1 MPMKNKGRKTY
12 RSMQGKVVDL
22 DLLIKRNELTPA
34 VGNAKVNARGDELG
48 PGGKIIRKREEV
60 VRDYYDGNRPVADE
74 IPTKSSES
82 ITAAEAAAIEE
93 FDNEPVPPKPTPVKQ
108 SVTRKAQPKK
118 LDDNELQNAVNNPIQ
133 EEWVEDEDGNFVKKG
148 D

>member
-1 MPMKNKGRKTY
+1 MASRNKGRKTY
-12 RSMQGKVVDL
+12 RTMQGKVVDL

-60 VRDYYDGNRPVADE
+60 IKDYYKGNAPVMHENAAE
-74 IPTKSSES
+74 L
-82 ITAAEAAAIEE
+82 TAAEKEE
-93 FDNEPVPPKPTPVKQ
+93 LDDFDDEPVVPKATVAAQKHNTVATQKTTTQ
-108 SVTRKAQPKK
+108 S
-118 LDDNELQNAVNNPIQ
+118 
-133 EEWVEDEDGNFVKKG
+133 EWVEDEDGNFVAKE